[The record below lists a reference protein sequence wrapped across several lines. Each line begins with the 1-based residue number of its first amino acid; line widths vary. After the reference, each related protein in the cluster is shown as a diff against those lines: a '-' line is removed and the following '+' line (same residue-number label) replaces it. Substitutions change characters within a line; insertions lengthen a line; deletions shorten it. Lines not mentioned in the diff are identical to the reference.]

1 MCQIQNQLKKKKSK
15 QKYFQIPNHHHN
27 HRHKNQK
34 YDDCKNKITPNQN
47 IIVSI
52 PKTDSNLTSTLIGK
66 FPGHDPDRFMENSSI
81 KILWLLK
88 SWRLLRVNAMT
99 HCFFVKW
106 YFALGSSPLEQK
118 L

>member
-66 FPGHDPDRFMENSSI
+66 FAGNDPDRFMENSSI
-81 KILWLLK
+81 KII
-88 SWRLLRVNAMT
+88 
-99 HCFFVKW
+99 
-106 YFALGSSPLEQK
+106 
-118 L
+118 